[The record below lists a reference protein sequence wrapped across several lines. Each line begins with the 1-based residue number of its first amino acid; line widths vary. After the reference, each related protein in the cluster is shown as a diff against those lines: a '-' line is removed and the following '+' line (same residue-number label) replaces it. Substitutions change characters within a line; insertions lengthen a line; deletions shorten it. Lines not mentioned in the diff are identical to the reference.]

1 MPNGFGE
8 PEFKACAGVQFENVD
23 VNVGNADNL
32 DEALEEAVRELDEV
46 SARFESLPLVAA
58 VNFVGESHADEQLRN
73 AGDDLTEHLRRR
85 WSGNHSLHVVSG
97 AKVMTRPVWD
107 RSEIL
112 AEQSFRSAVLKR
124 LDGMRKQIED
134 ETGVDKISPTAKTAL
149 IAPLEEFDSKAAAH
163 LGEQLRERPE
173 ILSEVID
180 DAERILIT
188 LLMDDS

>member
-1 MPNGFGE
+1 M
-8 PEFKACAGVQFENVD
+8 
-23 VNVGNADNL
+23 
-32 DEALEEAVRELDEV
+32 
-46 SARFESLPLVAA
+46 VAE

-73 AGDDLTEHLRRR
+73 QGDELTENLRQRWGGNRR
-85 WSGNHSLHVVSG
+85 IRVVS
-97 AKVMTRPVWD
+97 KVKVKTRPGWD